1 MSYKKKIPSPPR
13 IGLQDEPQNFYIAE
27 LVQECRVEGYA
38 TSLVWINFH
47 IVKAGSPVE
56 AYAKA
61 SRLGKSHNNKYKAG
75 KEARNAQWIFRG
87 IRDLIPIYEKI
98 EDGAEILFEAHER
111 MTEKRIRKMLR
122 SKSDIL
128 KNIQGTPV

>member
-1 MSYKKKIPSPPR
+1 MKRKIASLPF
-13 IGLQDEPQNFYIAE
+13 IGLQSEPQNFYIAE

-38 TSLVWINFH
+38 TSLVWVNIH
-47 IVKAGSPVE
+47 IVKADSPKE

-61 SRLGKSHNNKYKAG
+61 FKLGKSHNQRYKAG
-75 KEARNAQWIFRG
+75 QDERSARWIFRG

-122 SKSDIL
+122 RKSDIL
-128 KNIQGTPV
+128 RKIRED

>member
-1 MSYKKKIPSPPR
+1 MKRKISSPPV
-13 IGLQDEPQNFYIAE
+13 IGLRSNPQNFYIAE

-38 TSLVWINFH
+38 TSLVWVNIH
-47 IVKAGSPVE
+47 IIKADSDNE

-61 SRLGKSHNNKYKAG
+61 IKLGKTHNQKYKAG
-75 KEARNAQWIFRG
+75 EDARNARWIFRG

-98 EDGAEILFEAHER
+98 ADGAEILFEAHER

-122 SKSDIL
+122 TRADIL
-128 KNIQGTPV
+128 KNIRGTPA